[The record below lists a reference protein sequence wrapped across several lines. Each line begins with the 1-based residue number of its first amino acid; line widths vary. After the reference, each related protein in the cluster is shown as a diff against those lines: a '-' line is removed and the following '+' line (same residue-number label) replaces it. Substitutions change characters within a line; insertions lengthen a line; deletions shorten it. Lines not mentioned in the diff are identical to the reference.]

1 MHEKS
6 KSLRWSI
13 LQSVLSGLIMP
24 IHALE
29 EAAGIYMWIEGVHY
43 VPNDSF
49 RFGPYILKQLLSSVD
64 L

>member
-1 MHEKS
+1 M
-6 KSLRWSI
+6 
-13 LQSVLSGLIMP
+13 LSGLIMP

-29 EAAGIYMWIEGVHY
+29 EGVGIYMWIEGVHY

-49 RFGPYILKQLLSSVD
+49 RFGPYIWKQLLFSVD